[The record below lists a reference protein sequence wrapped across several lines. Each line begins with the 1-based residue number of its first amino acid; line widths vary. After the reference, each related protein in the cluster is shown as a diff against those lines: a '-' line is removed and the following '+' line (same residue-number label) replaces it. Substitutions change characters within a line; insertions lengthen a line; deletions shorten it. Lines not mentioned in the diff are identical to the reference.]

1 MGGKKEGF
9 SLTFPRF
16 PQKLK
21 TRLNTSLV
29 LYKHKHY
36 SEVAM
41 ETWFISKPTSIEN
54 YTPQTL
60 KTFTIHLTVKLFEN
74 KKIIKSC
81 LKSYKLSM
89 QQPQK
94 QKSNIRFNIQKQPS
108 SGVLRKGVLK
118 ICNKFTGEYP
128 CESAILCVFF
138 YKVAAYFQNTFYW
151 QQLYRA
157 ASNYRTFQPSSYH

>member
-1 MGGKKEGF
+1 
-9 SLTFPRF
+9 
-16 PQKLK
+16 
-21 TRLNTSLV
+21 
-29 LYKHKHY
+29 
-36 SEVAM
+36 M

-108 SGVLRKGVLK
+108 RGVLRKGVLK

-138 YKVAAYFQNTFYW
+138 YKVAAYFQNTFCW

-157 ASNYRTFQPSSYH
+157 ASNYRTFQPSSYHWSPSTALENIRRYRMRIVAWNGSKTKPNSEILTLT